1 MDALPLLTSLADV
14 LGQALLVLAFNIT
27 TSPSSP
33 PERASCESSVACLAR
48 TSAAVAPPAHFRPSR
63 TWTSDCS
70 RAFARSFSSVSVLVH
85 ACRTPSHAVRCPRLA
100 PTFAAAMS
108 GRLEPHRVAV
118 LDDYQGIALK
128 QLRDVGVGASELI
141 EAHS

>member
-1 MDALPLLTSLADV
+1 M
-14 LGQALLVLAFNIT
+14 
-27 TSPSSP
+27 
-33 PERASCESSVACLAR
+33 
-48 TSAAVAPPAHFRPSR
+48 APPAYRRWAGVQTPIAR
-63 TWTSDCS
+63 KP
-70 RAFARSFSSVSVLVH
+70 FARSFSSVSVLVH